1 MTLGW
6 CEAGFRSAAMAC
18 DTQRAAGVRA
28 AKVLPPPIEH
38 AGFVGIERVSLP
50 TPY

>member
-6 CEAGFRSAAMAC
+6 CEARFRSAAMAC

-28 AKVLPPPIEH
+28 AKVLPPSIEH
-38 AGFVGIERVSLP
+38 GFVGIEWVSLP